1 MHTRDY
7 PAFHRRH
14 FLKHMA
20 GLSLLALPGMQF
32 LQRLRAAAPTLRKEN
47 KSLIIL
53 WMSGGPSH
61 MDTWDLK
68 PNAPAEVRGLFRPI
82 ATSVPVAWFFAYS
95 VIAVELEMAFTK
107 RTYACV

>member
-1 MHTRDY
+1 MNRADY
-7 PAFHRRH
+7 PALNRRH
-14 FLKHMA
+14 FLRHMA

-68 PNAPAEVRGLFRPI
+68 PGTATGGEFKTIP
-82 ATSVPVAWFFAYS
+82 TSVPGIEICEHLPTTAKQMQHLS
-95 VIAVELEMAFTK
+95 
-107 RTYACV
+107 